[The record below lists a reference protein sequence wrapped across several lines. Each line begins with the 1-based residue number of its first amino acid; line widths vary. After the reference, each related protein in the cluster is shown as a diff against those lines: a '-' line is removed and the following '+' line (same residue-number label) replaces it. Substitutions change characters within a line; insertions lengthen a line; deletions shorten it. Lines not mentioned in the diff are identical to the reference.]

1 MLNVEDWAEV
11 QRLFHSEHLT
21 KRAIARR
28 LGMSRT
34 TVIRLLAL
42 KEPPAYV
49 RAPATSLLD
58 PYRDEVA
65 ALLAADP
72 AIAATV
78 VLERIRRSG
87 YRGGVT
93 ILKKH
98 LTEIRRQ
105 FAAAQAFQRTSY
117 LAGEI
122 VQLDWWHTGVE
133 VAVGKGRTRQAY
145 GLVATLPHSGAHAV
159 TFTLGLTSAEFR

>member
-11 QRLFHSEHLT
+11 QRLFHREHLT

-72 AIAATV
+72 AIAAPG
-78 VLERIRRSG
+78 SG
-87 YRGGVT
+87 LLDVFVT
-93 ILKKH
+93 GTDTGL
-98 LTEIRRQ
+98 
-105 FAAAQAFQRTSY
+105 
-117 LAGEI
+117 
-122 VQLDWWHTGVE
+122 WHK
-133 VAVGKGRTRQAY
+133 AINIY
-145 GLVATLPHSGAHAV
+145 
-159 TFTLGLTSAEFR
+159 